1 MGSKRDRCTLTATAH
16 VWHVC
21 RDRMCSISTVACTH
35 VLSCTCLCTCRCDED
50 RHGHTCRMHK
60 KVWIINEWTHG
71 ILGRFLLLWLM
82 TMSRTTVKDHFLRRV
97 SGWSRD
103 HRRQI
108 SLRSLVGLRLSGL
121 STDDSQVSSRH
132 TPITNQQ
139 YRRIHSPSTLLRVR
153 LFPKPHIH
161 HSSQTHTHTP
171 GKTVVYST
179 FCFHT

>member
-121 STDDSQVSSRH
+121 STPQVSSHH
-132 TPITNQQ
+132 TPINNQK
-139 YRRIHSPSTLLRVR
+139 ISSHSFTLDPV
-153 LFPKPHIH
+153 
-161 HSSQTHTHTP
+161 T
-171 GKTVVYST
+171 
-179 FCFHT
+179 C